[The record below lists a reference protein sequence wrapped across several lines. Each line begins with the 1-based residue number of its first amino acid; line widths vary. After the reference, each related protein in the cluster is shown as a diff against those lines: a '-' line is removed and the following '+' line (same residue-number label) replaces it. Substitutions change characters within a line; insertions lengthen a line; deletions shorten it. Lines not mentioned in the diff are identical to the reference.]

1 MGLFDSIFKKTQQ
14 EKQFKTWFSTF
25 DAYTP
30 AFTSFEGGVYE
41 MALTRAAINVFATHC
56 GKLKPEVVGSA
67 AKDLK
72 QILEYQPNP
81 YQDTFKF
88 LYRLATIYKVHN
100 TAFIAPLFADDMET
114 VTGFYPLL
122 PTQCEIVDSGGIP
135 WLRYTF
141 SNGQRGSIELSKA
154 GILTGFQYRS
164 DFFGESNSALDTTMK
179 LIDAQNQAIIN
190 GAKNSAAVRFLARMG
205 TIVKAEDIEKERE
218 RFVKANLSS
227 ENSGGVMITDAKFA
241 DIKQIE
247 SKPYLVGTAQ
257 MQAIKENIFDYFGVN
272 DEILHNNFEPTKWAA
287 YYEGAIE
294 PFALQLGLV
303 MTNMTFSKQEKT
315 RKNQIYFSSN
325 RLQIETTDAKLAF
338 VTQMID
344 RGMLTPNEGRDVFNL
359 PARQDEKGE
368 RDPTGDLYYI
378 RKEYAEVNKLDADV
392 PITPTEEIKPTEQTE
407 PTEGDK
413 DDAIKTE

>member
-1 MGLFDSIFKKTQQ
+1 MSLFDSIFKKTQQ

-30 AFTSFEGGVYE
+30 AFSSYEGGVYE

-100 TAFIAPLFADDMET
+100 TAFIAPLLADDMET

-122 PTQCEIVDSGGIP
+122 PTQSEIVDSGGVP

-141 SNGQRGSIELSKA
+141 SDGRRGSIELSKA
-154 GILTGFQYRS
+154 GILTGFQYKS
-164 DFFGESNSALDTTMK
+164 DFFGESNRALDTTMQ
-179 LIDAQNQAIIN
+179 LINAQNQAIIN

-205 TIVKAEDIEKERE
+205 TIVKPEDIDKERE
-218 RFVKANLSS
+218 RFVKSNLSA
-227 ENSGGVMITDAKFA
+227 ENTGGVMIADAKFA

-272 DEILHNNFEPTKWAA
+272 DDILHNAYVPDKWAA

-303 MTNMTFSKQEKT
+303 MTNMTFTKNEKKH
-315 RKNQIYFSSN
+315 KNQIFFSSN
-325 RLQIETTDAKLAF
+325 RLQIETTAAKLSY
-338 VTQMID
+338 VTQMFD
-344 RGMLTPNEGRDVFNL
+344 RGMCTPNQGAEVFNM
-359 PARQDEKGE
+359 PVRMTANGE
-368 RDPTGDLYYI
+368 RDPLGDAYYI

-392 PITPTEEIKPTEQTE
+392 ETPTPTEPT
-407 PTEGDK
+407 PTEGEQT
-413 DDAIKTE
+413 DATETE